1 MWIFSLGVTITQASS
16 SWGTLSP
23 NIRSAL
29 GSMTETD
36 PARRASLMNL
46 LDVISDY
53 CKTHSQNK
61 PFSHIVMD
69 LYSEVMGSPSQ
80 KAKLNY
86 SLLCRAVFLP
96 IAGRAIFPSPIL
108 SHLMLRMSIAQLGI
122 RGEQTQHW
130 FGENNQRSV
139 EVFCLA
145 DRRDKGGSWRMAG
158 SGHRRSNSFPKKVY
172 ALSPLKE
179 NNTNIVKRKQPVKRA
194 PSRLYRTAAFE
205 DSGPTTKYFSP
216 KTCIGPEF
224 VVRAANPS
232 KLIHITGVKST
243 QRRNVVVILLNG
255 QKLDITCDPSDTTAE
270 KLFEVIVQSEI
281 MEENYTLGLA
291 ALLGGDFVFLPP
303 STKLSKIASAVWS
316 GDTKKHTVPLYS
328 FTLYVRVRFFLP
340 SLRGIGSWF
349 TKHHLFLQLR
359 RSLLEQLIECSL
371 VQHVGLSGLALQAE
385 FGDYQDQEHGCEEY
399 FLLEHYIPDNLLLG
413 TDEVVLKARLQN
425 CHRQRKGLDPGRAEE
440 MFIAQ
445 VQCLPTYGS
454 HFFSATWLTKTCG
467 DIPMWVSVSG
477 EGVSLH
483 SRTAG
488 CDKHLRQQFAWK
500 DIKKLSYSKHY
511 LLILPGGDS
520 SSKAGKLDKFKLK
533 MEHKK
538 SGYVFHLVSLHHQ
551 FFLKLRV
558 QLSTLQS
565 LAAEFGVP
573 VVKSPQERY
582 RLFYVED
589 NSRSKVSELDRQ
601 QYRLL
606 APPRRADNLE
616 EAQNKENENPQLVKV
631 ISRLESE
638 SVCGDFSRQ
647 KPTPESI
654 RRATSIELTTP
665 RRVRVKMGTRAFAS
679 SQKEL
684 FPSCDSGNKENEV
697 DHHVSEKQPEG
708 IPESVLDSDAFVV
721 NSSIKSVD
729 ERFEIDIHE
738 SLSESFLQKFNNISF
753 EEERILKT
761 VMLERDEDGSLG
773 IKIIEGSDGGLY
785 IQSILPHGS
794 AAKLGLIHK
803 GDQLIAA
810 NGRSLLNMRYEEA
823 LQLLQSLSRELELV
837 LSQSCRN
844 TPNGNI
850 IHHSSAIDLMNA
862 VLKSSYS
869 REESSSPNFAGG
881 NTEEARY
888 ISLPA
893 SRLPSDSELEKSCLG
908 SIRLEMEA
916 ESQAKEED
924 MAVTFIPRRGS
935 HSRVLS
941 SPKQYDG
948 IRSVCCVM
956 PVEEDNDQMS
966 PSSSREESFL

>member
-23 NIRSAL
+23 KIRSAL

-80 KAKLNY
+80 
-86 SLLCRAVFLP
+86 
-96 IAGRAIFPSPIL
+96 
-108 SHLMLRMSIAQLGI
+108 
-122 RGEQTQHW
+122 
-130 FGENNQRSV
+130 
-139 EVFCLA
+139 CLA
-145 DRRDKGGSWRMAG
+145 DRREKGGSWRMAG
-158 SGHRRSNSFPKKVY
+158 SEHRRSNSFPKKVY

-179 NNTNIVKRKQPVKRA
+179 NNTNIVKSSSLNYGDSPVRKQPVKRV

-255 QKLDITCDPSDTTAE
+255 QKLDITCDPSTTTAE
-270 KLFEVIVQSEI
+270 KLFEVIVQSET

-303 STKLSKIASAVWS
+303 STKLSKIASVIWS
-316 GDTKKHTVPLYS
+316 GDTKKHTVPLCS

-340 SLRGIGSWF
+340 SLRGIGSWS

-371 VQHVGLSGLALQAE
+371 VQHITLSGLALQAE
-385 FGDYQDQEHGCEEY
+385 FGEYREQEHGCEEY

-413 TDEVVLKARLQN
+413 TDEVALKARLQN

-483 SRTAG
+483 SRNTEG
-488 CDKHLRQQFAWK
+488 YDKHLRQQFAWK

-520 SSKAGKLDKFKLK
+520 SSKAGKLY
-533 MEHKK
+533 K

-606 APPRRADNLE
+606 TPPRRSDNLE
-616 EAQNKENENPQLVKV
+616 EAQNKENENPQLVKA

-638 SVCGDFSRQ
+638 SFCGDFPSLWRQ
-647 KPTPESI
+647 KPTLESI
-654 RRATSIELTTP
+654 RPATSIELTTP

-697 DHHVSEKQPEG
+697 DHHVSKKQPEG
-708 IPESVLDSDAFVV
+708 IPESVPDSDAFVV
-721 NSSIKSVD
+721 NSSIRSVD

-794 AAKLGLIHK
+794 AARLGVIHK

-823 LQLLQSLSRELELV
+823 LQLLQSLSRELKLV

-850 IHHSSAIDLMNA
+850 INHSSAIDLMNA

-869 REESSSPNFAGG
+869 REESSSPNFTGG

-888 ISLPA
+888 ISSPA
-893 SRLPSDSELEKSCLG
+893 PRLPSDSESEKSCLG
-908 SIRLEMEA
+908 SIRLEIEA
-916 ESQAKEED
+916 ESQTKEED
-924 MAVTFIPRRGS
+924 MAATFIPRRGS

-956 PVEEDNDQMS
+956 PAEEDNDQMS
-966 PSSSREESFL
+966 PPSSREESFL

>member
-1 MWIFSLGVTITQASS
+1 MFKIFSNLFQRLPQV
-16 SWGTLSP
+16 
-23 NIRSAL
+23 NIAI
-29 GSMTETD
+29 
-36 PARRASLMNL
+36 
-46 LDVISDY
+46 VISDY

-61 PFSHIVMD
+61 PFSHTVMD

-86 SLLCRAVFLP
+86 SLLRRAVFLP
-96 IAGRAIFPSPIL
+96 IAGRTIFPSPIL
-108 SHLMLRMSIAQLGI
+108 SHLMLCMRIAQLGI
-122 RGEQTQHW
+122 RGEQNQLW
-130 FGENNQRSV
+130 FGENNQRNK
-139 EVFCLA
+139 
-145 DRRDKGGSWRMAG
+145 RDKGGSWRMAS
-158 SGHRRSNSFPKKVY
+158 SGRRRSNSFPKKVY

-179 NNTNIVKRKQPVKRA
+179 NNTNIVKSCSLNYGDSPVRKQPVKRA

-232 KLIHITGVKST
+232 KVIHITGVKST

-270 KLFEVIVQSEI
+270 KLFKVIVQSEI

-303 STKLSKIASAVWS
+303 STKLSKIASAIWS

-385 FGDYQDQEHGCEEY
+385 FGDYKEQEHGCEEY

-413 TDEVVLKARLQN
+413 TDEVALKARLQN

-445 VQCLPTYGS
+445 VQCLPTYGA

-483 SRTAG
+483 SRSTAG

-520 SSKAGKLDKFKLK
+520 SSSKAGKLNKFKLK

-606 APPRRADNLE
+606 APPSRADNLE

-631 ISRLESE
+631 KSRLESE
-638 SVCGDFSRQ
+638 SVCGDFSSLWRQ

-654 RRATSIELTTP
+654 RHVTSIELTTP

-697 DHHVSEKQPEG
+697 DHHVPEKQPEG

-721 NSSIKSVD
+721 NSSIRSVD

-785 IQSILPHGS
+785 IQSVLPHGS
-794 AAKLGLIHK
+794 AARLGMIHK
-803 GDQLIAA
+803 GDQLIAV

-823 LQLLQSLSRELELV
+823 LQLLQSLTRELELV

-850 IHHSSAIDLMNA
+850 INHSSAIDLMNA
-862 VLKSSYS
+862 VLKNSYT
-869 REESSSPNFAGG
+869 REEPSSPNFAGG
-881 NTEEARY
+881 NAEETRY
-888 ISLPA
+888 ISSPA

-908 SIRLEMEA
+908 NIRLEMEA

-924 MAVTFIPRRGS
+924 TAVTFIPRRGS

-956 PVEEDNDQMS
+956 PAEEDNDQMS
-966 PSSSREESFL
+966 PPSSREESFL